1 MKVGEQVD
9 KKETIKNI
17 INNNDGI
24 AKTADFVSEG
34 LSNYDVANLCKE
46 GYIERVRHGYYQL
59 AEQEDIK
66 EEQVLASLLPVFFAS
81 TFSSKMQIEF
91 LKVAWGISPV
101 LHFLR
106 RHSFRCRRGAVAGIQ
121 SLLVTDM

>member
-24 AKTADFVSEG
+24 AKTADFVAEG
-34 LSNYDVANLCKE
+34 LTNYDVANLCKE
-46 GYIERVRHGYYQL
+46 GYIERVRHGYYRL

-66 EEQVLASLLPVFFAS
+66 EEQVLATLLPESIVCVESALF
-81 TFSSKMQIEF
+81 
-91 LKVAWGISPV
+91 
-101 LHFLR
+101 
-106 RHSFRCRRGAVAGIQ
+106 
-121 SLLVTDM
+121 